1 MSKVKLC
8 LSVIFL
14 VSVVLSGTLNSCFSD
29 MQRAS
34 AAELIQGENNSGN
47 SSISAYAEGQ
57 GYSGETLSPAQKK
70 LSGDLLQLS
79 DERYLSGKESAENL
93 RARMVEMGQLKQA
106 DPVSRRE
113 VLSRENPEG
122 AADSGE
128 NASEASSYPDE
139 KVYVYVYLEPF
150 ASSSI
155 LDGYCEV
162 EDRDEE
168 NNIAVAWVP
177 LESLEKIAALSEVR
191 NIQTVLPPFVRRG
204 NTVSEGDSIL
214 NASRLRELYG
224 VNGTGIK
231 IGIISDG
238 VNNLADAQAT
248 GDLPSDVHVLSNNV
262 GGNEGTNMLEIVY
275 DIAPGAELYFHD
287 CGKSRLEFNR
297 AVDEL
302 VNQGCTVICDDI
314 GWLAEPFFEDGI
326 VAAHVKEVIKEHDLL
341 YVSSA
346 GNSGDS
352 HYQGF
357 FYDNGNGWHDF
368 SRGKGKVENLRLE
381 IKPSGK
387 VWVFLQWDDRWEHSG
402 NNYDLFIKDGNT
414 LETIA
419 SSEVYQDG
427 DNLPLEYIMYT
438 NSGNTTLNASI
449 EVRKTSGEAR
459 ELELYIYYWTGTT
472 VRAVNIVSKDSIFG
486 HPALPEVITVGAV
499 GTGGSGDY
507 YIEYFSSVGPVTLY
521 YPSPE
526 IRPKTDISGLDGVNV
541 TGTGGVSEQFYGTS
555 ASSPHV
561 AAIAALV
568 WSAAPEKSAMDIR
581 RLLSTS
587 STDLGEPGYDNV
599 FGYGLVDALRLHE
612 QASADP
618 STFTVKTDGS
628 GDFSSISDA
637 INSSRPGDTILVYP
651 GTYGENVDVSWT
663 LNIISASG
671 KPEDTVLETKNSGEP
686 VIHVTANAAKISGFG
701 ISGPGISSSGETD
714 GSGGNG
720 GAGGPG
726 IYLESAATCTLA
738 NNKVS
743 GCSPGVLLE
752 ESANNTLTGNNISN
766 NAEGLRLTDSFRNR
780 ILENEFEN
788 SININESSSGETG
801 LSNTWNTDAEMR
813 YLYNG
818 GIYESRFGNFYSD
831 YNGPD
836 SDGSGIGDTSYG
848 SDSSPLIARLAA
860 YSRGFEI
867 GSAAPV
873 QNTVLIDG
881 NALEF
886 GIKSTRDC
894 NFSWLLNGVLLQTNE
909 LAPSAALSINT
920 GELASSITESN
931 TSTPVPAKH
940 TLTVIAT
947 NGSSTLQHS
956 WTLTTSPIEEETDIP
971 ENTSEDSVSRSSSS
985 GDGSSKSSG
994 GGGSGGSGG
1003 GGAGGSPEP
1012 ASNVESK
1019 ELVQNFVPSG
1029 RHIRYDFTRNATPVT
1044 AMEFD
1049 ARKNAG
1055 KVTVTVEMLKNQ
1067 SVLVSGLPEGEIYRH
1082 FNIWA
1087 GNSGFASPENIQ
1099 NHTVSFRV
1107 EKGWIS
1113 ENRIEVD
1120 SVSLYRY
1127 SDSNWTALPSRIT
1140 GEDEAFFY
1148 FESETPGF
1156 ASFVVAGQQSGS
1168 LRSSSH
1174 TAVQN
1179 NSPETGPDGA
1189 PEIWITREYPDN
1201 STEEGSENGSENGS
1215 EDNKDTPAPG
1225 FVICIA
1231 LLLAGA
1237 LWSKKSE

>member
-1 MSKVKLC
+1 
-8 LSVIFL
+8 
-14 VSVVLSGTLNSCFSD
+14 
-29 MQRAS
+29 MQIAF
-34 AAELIQGENNSGN
+34 AAELIQGEYNNGN
-47 SSISAYAEGQ
+47 SSISADVGGQ
-57 GYSGETLSPAQKK
+57 GYSEETLNPAQMK

-79 DERYLSGKESAENL
+79 DERYLSGKESAEIL
-93 RARMVEMGQLKQA
+93 KARMVELGQLKQA
-106 DPVSRRE
+106 DPVSGRA
-113 VLSRENPEG
+113 VLSEEKSEI
-122 AADSGE
+122 AAGSGE
-128 NASEASSYPDE
+128 NAIEASSYPNE
-139 KVYVYVYLEPF
+139 KVYVYVYLEPS
-150 ASSSI
+150 ANSNI

-162 EDRDEE
+162 EDRDEK
-168 NNIAVAWVP
+168 NHIAVAWVP
-177 LESLEKIAALSEVR
+177 LESLETLAALSEVR
-191 NIQTVLPPFVRRG
+191 NIQTVLPPFVRQG

-214 NASRLRELYG
+214 NASSLRELYR

-238 VNNLADAQAT
+238 VDNLEDVQAT
-248 GDLPSDVHVLSNNV
+248 GDLPSDVHVLSNNM

-297 AVDEL
+297 AIDVL
-302 VNQGCTVICDDI
+302 VNEGCTVICDDI
-314 GWLAEPFFEDGI
+314 GWLAEPFFEDGT
-326 VAAHVKEVIKEHDLL
+326 VAAHVKEVIKDHDLL

-357 FYDNGNGWHDF
+357 FYDNGSGWHDF
-368 SRGKGKVENLRLE
+368 SRGKGEVENLRLE
-381 IKPSGK
+381 IQPSGK
-387 VWVFLQWDDRWEHSG
+387 VWVFLQWNDRWEDSG

-438 NSGNTTLNASI
+438 NSGNETLNASI

-459 ELELYIYYWTGTT
+459 ELELYVYYWTGTT
-472 VRAVNIVSKDSIFG
+472 LRTTNIVSKDSIFG

-499 GTGGSGDY
+499 GIGGSGDY
-507 YIEYFSSVGPVTLY
+507 YIEYFSSIGPVTLY

-555 ASSPHV
+555 ASCPHV

-568 WSAAPEKSAMDIR
+568 WSSAPEKSAMDIK

-599 FGYGLVDALRLHE
+599 FGYGLVDALKLHE
-612 QASADP
+612 QASAEP
-618 STFTVKTDGS
+618 STFTVKTDGK

-651 GTYGENVDVSWT
+651 GKYRENVDVRWA
-663 LNIISASG
+663 LNISSASG
-671 KPEDTVLETKNSGEP
+671 KSADTVLEAKNSGEP
-686 VIHVTANAAKISGFG
+686 VIHVAANTAKISGFG
-701 ISGPGISSSGETD
+701 ISGSGETD
-714 GSGGNG
+714 GSGENGEAG
-720 GAGGPG
+720 GAG
-726 IYLESAATCTLA
+726 IYLESTATCTLA

-743 GCSPGVLLE
+743 GCSQGVLLE
-752 ESANNTLTGNNISN
+752 DSSDNTLTENNISN

-788 SININESSSGETG
+788 SINLNESSSGETG
-801 LSNTWNTDAEMR
+801 LSNTWNTDTEIR

-831 YNGPD
+831 YNGQD
-836 SDGSGIGDTSYG
+836 ADGSGIGDTPYG
-848 SDSSPLIARLAA
+848 SDSSPLIARLSA

-867 GSAAPV
+867 GSAAPA

-881 NALEF
+881 NTLEF
-886 GIKSTRDC
+886 GIKSTKNC
-894 NFSWLLNGVLLQTNE
+894 TFSWLLNEALLQTNE
-909 LAPSAALSINT
+909 FVPSATLSVDT
-920 GELASSITESN
+920 GEFAGSITEGN
-931 TSTPVPAKH
+931 TSTPVPTKY

-956 WTLTTSPIEEETDIP
+956 WTLTTSLIEEETDMP
-971 ENTSEDSVSRSSSS
+971 ENTSEDSVSRSS
-985 GDGSSKSSG
+985 KSSG
-994 GGGSGGSGG
+994 GGGSGESGG
-1003 GGAGGSPEP
+1003 GVAGGSPEP

-1019 ELVQNFVPSG
+1019 ELVQNFVTSG
-1029 RHIRYDFTRNATPVT
+1029 RHIRFDFTRNATPVT
-1044 AMEFD
+1044 AVEFD

-1055 KVTVTVEMLKNQ
+1055 KVTVTAEMLKNQ
-1067 SVLVSGLPEGEIYRH
+1067 SVLVSGLPEGEVYGH

-1087 GNSGFASPENIQ
+1087 GNSGFASPDNIQ
-1099 NHTVSFRV
+1099 NPTVSFRV
-1107 EKGWIS
+1107 EKDWIS
-1113 ENRIEVD
+1113 ENRIGPA

-1127 SDSNWTALPSRIT
+1127 SDSNWTELPSRIT

-1148 FESETPGF
+1148 FESETPAFTTF
-1156 ASFVVAGQQSGS
+1156 AVAGQQIGS
-1168 LRSSSH
+1168 LQSSSH
-1174 TAVQN
+1174 TPVQN
-1179 NSPETGPDGA
+1179 NSPETGPEGV
-1189 PEIWITREYPDN
+1189 PEVWITRENTEN
-1201 STEEGSENGSENGS
+1201 STKGGSENGS
-1215 EDNKDTPAPG
+1215 EDDRSIPAPG

-1237 LWSKKSE
+1237 LWSKKQ

>member
-1 MSKVKLC
+1 MSKVRLG

-29 MQRAS
+29 VQRAS
-34 AAELIQGENNSGN
+34 AVDLIQGENDSEN
-47 SSISAYAEGQ
+47 SSVSADAEWQ
-57 GYSGETLSPAQKK
+57 VYSGETLSPAQKK

-79 DERYLSGKESAENL
+79 DERYLSGKESAETL
-93 RARMVEMGQLKQA
+93 RARMVELGQLKQV

-113 VLSRENPEG
+113 VI
-122 AADSGE
+122 SGE
-128 NASEASSYPDE
+128 NQEVVAGSGGNASEASSYPDE

-150 ASSSI
+150 ANSNL

-168 NNIAVAWVP
+168 NHIAVTWVP
-177 LESLEKIAALSEVR
+177 LESLETLASLSEVR
-191 NIQTVLPPFVRRG
+191 NIQTVLPPFVRKG

-214 NASRLRELYG
+214 NASSLRELYG

-238 VNNLADAQAT
+238 VDNLRDAQAT
-248 GDLPSDVHVLSNNV
+248 GDLPSGVHILSNNV

-287 CGKSRLEFNR
+287 CGNSRLEFNR
-297 AVDEL
+297 AVDDLANE
-302 VNQGCTVICDDI
+302 GCTVICDDI
-314 GWLAEPFFEDGI
+314 GWLAEPYFEDGM
-326 VAAHVKEVIKEHDLL
+326 VADHVKEVIKEHDLL

-346 GNSGDS
+346 GNSGNS

-368 SRGKGKVENLRLE
+368 SRGQGEVENLRLE
-381 IKPSGK
+381 IRPSGK

-438 NSGNTTLNASI
+438 NSGNENLNASI

-472 VRAVNIVSKDSIFG
+472 LRASNIVSKDSIFG

-499 GTGGSGDY
+499 GTGESGDY

-526 IRPKTDISGLDGVNV
+526 IRPKTDISGIDGVNV
-541 TGTGGVSEQFYGTS
+541 TGKGGVSEQFYGTS

-612 QASADP
+612 QVSADP
-618 STFTVKTDGS
+618 STFTVKTDGK

-651 GTYGENVDVSWT
+651 GKYRENMDVRWA

-671 KPEDTVLETKNSGEP
+671 KPEDTVLEAENSGEP
-686 VIHVTANAAKISGFG
+686 VFHVTANAAKISGFG
-701 ISGPGISSSGETD
+701 ISGSGIS

-720 GAGGPG
+720 GDGGAG
-726 IYLESAATCTLA
+726 IYLESAAACTLA
-738 NNKVS
+738 NNKIS
-743 GCSPGVLLE
+743 GCSQGVLFE
-752 ESANNTLTGNNISN
+752 ESSANALTGNNISK
-766 NAEGLRLTDSFRNR
+766 NAEGLRLTDSFQNR

-788 SININESSSGETG
+788 SININESSSGEIG
-801 LSNTWNTDAEMR
+801 LSNTWNTATEIS

-818 GIYESRFGNFYSD
+818 GVYESRFGNFYSD
-831 YNGPD
+831 YGGTD
-836 SDGSGIGDTSYG
+836 ADGSGIGDAPYG

-867 GSAAPV
+867 GSAAPAQSIV
-873 QNTVLIDG
+873 SIDG
-881 NALEF
+881 NTLEF
-886 GIKSTRDC
+886 GIKSTRNC
-894 NFSWLLNGVLLQTNE
+894 TFSWLLNGALLQTNE
-909 LAPSAALSINT
+909 FASSASLSVNT
-920 GELASSITESN
+920 GELTGSITESN
-931 TSTPVPAKH
+931 TSTPVPAKY
-940 TLTVIAT
+940 TLTVIAK

-956 WTLTTSPIEEETDIP
+956 WTLTTSYVEEEMNTGPGTP
-971 ENTSEDSVSRSSSS
+971 ENTSEDNIISSSS
-985 GDGSSKSSG
+985 SEGESEKSSG

-1019 ELVQNFVPSG
+1019 ELVQSFVTSG
-1029 RHIRYDFTRNATPVT
+1029 RHIRFEFTRNATPVT
-1044 AMEFD
+1044 AVEFD

-1055 KVTVTVEMLKNQ
+1055 KVTVTAEMLKNP
-1067 SVLVSGLPEGEIYRH
+1067 SVLVSGLPEGEVYRH

-1087 GNSGFASPENIQ
+1087 GNSGFASPDNIQ
-1099 NHTVSFRV
+1099 NPKVSFRV
-1107 EKGWIS
+1107 EKDWVS
-1113 ENRIEVD
+1113 ENRIEPA

-1127 SDSNWTALPSRIT
+1127 SDSNWTELPSQIT
-1140 GEDEAFFY
+1140 GEDGTFFY
-1148 FESETPGF
+1148 LESETPGF
-1156 ASFVVAGQQSGS
+1156 AAFAVAGQQSGS
-1168 LRSSSH
+1168 LQSSSH
-1174 TAVQN
+1174 TTTQN
-1179 NSPETGPDGA
+1179 NSPEIGPDGA
-1189 PEIWITREYPDN
+1189 PEIRVTREYPDN
-1201 STEEGSENGSENGS
+1201 STEEGSEDDRDNGS
-1215 EDNKDTPAPG
+1215 EDNRDIPSSG

-1237 LWSKKSE
+1237 LWIKKE

>member
-1 MSKVKLC
+1 MSKVIWC
-8 LSVIFL
+8 LSVVFL
-14 VSVVLSGTLNSCFSD
+14 VFVVLSGTLNSCISD
-29 MQRAS
+29 IQRAS

-47 SSISAYAEGQ
+47 SSISTDTGRQ
-57 GYSGETLSPAQKK
+57 GYSGEPLSPAQEK
-70 LSGDLLQLS
+70 LSSDLLQLS
-79 DERYLSGKESAENL
+79 DEHYLSGKESAETL
-93 RARMVEMGQLKQA
+93 RARMVELGQLRQE
-106 DPVSRRE
+106 DPVSGRATP
-113 VLSRENPEG
+113 SGENPEI
-122 AADSGE
+122 AAGSGG
-128 NASEASSYPDE
+128 NASKASSYPDE

-150 ASSSI
+150 ANSSI
-155 LDGYCEV
+155 LDGYCEI

-168 NNIAVAWVP
+168 NYIAVAWVP
-177 LESLEKIAALSEVR
+177 LESLETLAALSEVR
-191 NIQTVLPPFVRRG
+191 NIQTVLPPFVRQG
-204 NTVSEGDSIL
+204 NTVTEGDSIL
-214 NASRLRELYG
+214 NASSLRELYG
-224 VNGTGIK
+224 VNGTGMK

-238 VNNLADAQAT
+238 VDKLRDVQVT
-248 GDLPSDVHVLSNNV
+248 GDLPSDVHVLSNSV

-287 CGKSRLEFNR
+287 CGNNRLEFNR
-297 AVDEL
+297 AVDAL
-302 VNQGCTVICDDI
+302 VDEGCTVICDDI

-326 VAAHVKEVIKEHDLL
+326 VADHVKEVIKENDLL

-346 GNSGDS
+346 GNSGNS

-368 SRGKGKVENLRLE
+368 SRGQGEVENLRLV
-381 IKPSGK
+381 IPPSGK
-387 VWVFLQWDDRWEHSG
+387 VWIFLQWDDRWEHSG
-402 NNYDLFIKDGNT
+402 NNYDLFIKGGNT

-438 NSGNTTLNASI
+438 NSGKNTLNASI

-472 VRAVNIVSKDSIFG
+472 LRAANIVSKDSIFG

-499 GTGGSGDY
+499 GTRESGDY

-541 TGTGGVSEQFYGTS
+541 TGTDGVSEQFYGTS
-555 ASSPHV
+555 ASCPHV

-568 WSAAPEKSAMDIR
+568 WSAAPEKSAMDIK

-599 FGYGLVDALRLHE
+599 FGYGLVDALRMYE

-618 STFTVKTDGS
+618 STFTVKTDGK
-628 GDFSSISDA
+628 GDFPSISDA

-651 GTYGENVDVSWT
+651 GTYRENVDVRWA
-663 LNIISASG
+663 LNISSASG
-671 KPEDTVLETKNSGEP
+671 KPEDTVLKAENSGEP

-701 ISGPGISSSGETD
+701 ISGSGETG

-720 GAGGPG
+720 GAGGAG
-726 IYLESAATCTLA
+726 ISLESAVTCTLA
-738 NNKVS
+738 NNKIS

-752 ESANNTLTGNNISN
+752 ESSGNTLTGNKISN
-766 NAEGLRLTDSFRNR
+766 NAEGLRLTDSSRNT
-780 ILENEFEN
+780 ILGNEFEN
-788 SININESSSGETG
+788 SVNINESSSGETG
-801 LSNTWNTDAEMR
+801 LSNTWNTAAEIR

-831 YNGPD
+831 YKGQD
-836 SDGSGIGDTSYG
+836 SDGSGIGDAPYG
-848 SDSSPLIARLAA
+848 SDSAPLIARLAA
-860 YSRGFEI
+860 YSRGFEV
-867 GSAAPV
+867 GSAAPA
-873 QNTVLIDG
+873 QNVVSIDG
-881 NALEF
+881 NTLEF
-886 GIKSTRDC
+886 GIKSTRNC
-894 NFSWLLNGVLLQTNE
+894 TFRWLLNGALLQTNE
-909 LAPSAALSINT
+909 FAPSAVLSINT
-920 GELASSITESN
+920 GELAGGTTESN
-931 TSTPVPAKH
+931 TSTPVRVKY
-940 TLTVIAT
+940 TLTVTAT

-956 WTLTTSPIEEETDIP
+956 WTLTTFSAEEETDTS
-971 ENTSEDSVSRSSSS
+971 ENTNEDSVIRNSSS
-985 GDGSSKSSG
+985 GGGSSKSSG
-994 GGGSGGSGG
+994 DGSSGGSGG

-1019 ELVQNFVPSG
+1019 ELVQSFVTSG
-1029 RHIRYDFTRNATPVT
+1029 RHILFDFSRNATPVT
-1044 AMEFD
+1044 AVEFD
-1049 ARKNAG
+1049 SRKNAG
-1055 KVTVTVEMLKNQ
+1055 KVTVIVEMLKNQ
-1067 SVLVSGLPEGEIYRH
+1067 SVLVSGLPEGEVYRH

-1099 NHTVSFRV
+1099 NPSVSFRV
-1107 EKGWIS
+1107 EKDWIS
-1113 ENRIEVD
+1113 EKRIEPA

-1127 SDSNWTALPSRIT
+1127 SDSNWTELPSRIT

-1156 ASFVVAGQQSGS
+1156 ATFAVAGQQSGF
-1168 LRSSSH
+1168 LQSSSH
-1174 TAVQN
+1174 APVKN

-1189 PEIWITREYPDN
+1189 PEVWITREYSDN
-1201 STEEGSENGSENGS
+1201 STEEGSENGSEDDRS
-1215 EDNKDTPAPG
+1215 IPAPG

-1237 LWSKKSE
+1237 LWSKKQ

>member
-1 MSKVKLC
+1 MSKARWC

-14 VSVVLSGTLNSCFSD
+14 VTV
-29 MQRAS
+29 MQIAF

-47 SSISAYAEGQ
+47 SSISVDNGGQ
-57 GYSGETLSPAQKK
+57 GYSEETLNPAQKK

-79 DERYLSGKESAENL
+79 DERYLSGKESAETL
-93 RARMVEMGQLKQA
+93 KTRMVELGQLKQE
-106 DPVSRRE
+106 DPVSRRA
-113 VLSRENPEG
+113 VLSGEYQEI
-122 AADSGE
+122 AAGSGE
-128 NASEASSYPDE
+128 NSSETSSYPDE
-139 KVYVYVYLEPF
+139 KVYVYIYLEPS
-150 ASSSI
+150 ANSSI
-155 LDGYCEV
+155 LDRYCEV

-168 NNIAVAWVP
+168 NHIAVAWVP
-177 LESLEKIAALSEVR
+177 LESLETLAALSEVR
-191 NIQTVLPPFVRRG
+191 NIQTVLPPFVRQG
-204 NTVSEGDSIL
+204 NTVTEGDSIL
-214 NASRLRELYG
+214 NASSLRELYG

-238 VNNLADAQAT
+238 VDNLEDAQAT
-248 GDLPSDVHVLSNNV
+248 GDLPSDVHVLSNNM

-287 CGKSRLEFNR
+287 CGNSRLEFNR
-297 AVDEL
+297 AVDVL
-302 VNQGCTVICDDI
+302 VSKGCTVICDDI
-314 GWLAEPFFEDGI
+314 GWLAEPFFEDGT
-326 VAAHVKEVIKEHDLL
+326 VAAHVREVIKEHDLL

-357 FYDNGNGWHDF
+357 FYDNGSGWHDF
-368 SRGKGKVENLRLE
+368 SRGKGEVENLRLE
-381 IKPSGK
+381 IQPSGK

-419 SSEVYQDG
+419 SSEVYQEG

-438 NSGNTTLNASI
+438 NSENETLNASI
-449 EVRKTSGEAR
+449 EVRKTSGEAS
-459 ELELYIYYWTGTT
+459 ELELYVYYWPWTT
-472 VRAVNIVSKDSIFG
+472 LRAVNIVSKDSIFG

-541 TGTGGVSEQFYGTS
+541 TGTGGVSETFYGTS
-555 ASSPHV
+555 ASCPHV

-568 WSAAPEKSAMDIR
+568 WSAAPEKSAMDIK

-599 FGYGLVDALRLHE
+599 FGYGLVDALKLHE

-618 STFTVKTDGS
+618 STFTVKTDGK

-637 INSSRPGDTILVYP
+637 INSSRPGDTVLVYP
-651 GTYGENVDVSWT
+651 GTYRENVDVRWA
-663 LNIISASG
+663 LNISSASG
-671 KPEDTVLETKNSGEP
+671 KPDDTVLEAENSGEP
-686 VIHVTANAAKISGFG
+686 VFHVTANAAKISGFG
-701 ISGPGISSSGETD
+701 ISGSGISNSGKID
-714 GSGGNG
+714 DSGGNDEAG
-720 GAGGPG
+720 GAG
-726 IYLESAATCTLA
+726 IYLESAAACTLE
-738 NNKVS
+738 NNKIS
-743 GCSPGVLLE
+743 GCSQGVLLE
-752 ESANNTLTGNNISN
+752 ESPDNTLTGNNLSN

-788 SININESSSGETG
+788 SLNINESSSGETG
-801 LSNTWNTDAEMR
+801 LSNTWNTDTEIR

-831 YNGPD
+831 YNGSD
-836 SDGSGIGDTSYG
+836 SDGSGIGDTPYG
-848 SDSSPLIARLAA
+848 SDSSPLIAGLSA

-867 GSAAPV
+867 GSATPA
-873 QNTVLIDG
+873 QSTVLIDG
-881 NALEF
+881 NTLEF

-894 NFSWLLNGVLLQTNE
+894 TFSWLLNEALLQTSE
-909 LAPSAALSINT
+909 FAPSATLSVDT
-920 GELASSITESN
+920 GEFAGSITESN
-931 TSTPVPAKH
+931 TSTPVPTKY

-956 WTLTTSPIEEETDIP
+956 WTLTTSPADEETDMP
-971 ENTSEDSVSRSSSS
+971 EDTSEDNVSRSI
-985 GDGSSKSSG
+985 KSSG

-1019 ELVQNFVPSG
+1019 ELVQNFVTSG
-1029 RHIRYDFTRNATPVT
+1029 RHIRFYFARNATPVT
-1044 AMEFD
+1044 AVEFD

-1067 SVLVSGLPEGEIYRH
+1067 SVLVSGLPEGEVYRH
-1082 FNIWA
+1082 LNIWA

-1099 NHTVSFRV
+1099 NPTVSFMA
-1107 EKGWIS
+1107 EKDWIS
-1113 ENRIEVD
+1113 ENRIYPA
-1120 SVSLYRY
+1120 SISLYRY
-1127 SDSNWTALPSRIT
+1127 SDSNWTGLPSRIT

-1148 FESETPGF
+1148 FEAETPGF
-1156 ASFVVAGQQSGS
+1156 AAFAVAGQQSGS
-1168 LRSSSH
+1168 LRSSSD
-1174 TAVQN
+1174 TDVQN
-1179 NSPETGPDGA
+1179 NSPETGPDGV
-1189 PEIWITREYPDN
+1189 PEVWITRENTEN
-1201 STEEGSENGSENGS
+1201 STKKGSENGS
-1215 EDNKDTPAPG
+1215 EDDRNIPALG
-1225 FVICIA
+1225 FVTGIA

-1237 LWSKKSE
+1237 LWSKKQ